1 MNHSRLSTALYGV
14 YAALLLM
21 FLFAPIAIV
30 VLFSFDSKGTAAFP
44 FRGPTLEWYKM
55 VAGDPIIR
63 KAALNS
69 VLVGLG
75 TTICCIL
82 IGTSAAFAIA
92 RFRSRSAA
100 AFAGLMALPLL
111 LPHLLLGI
119 SLLSFFSSLGITLSL
134 GTAIIGHVL
143 ITLPFMVFTLS
154 ARIAGLDPQIP
165 EAAAMLGASPA
176 QVFYRVTL
184 PLIRGAMVGAALL
197 VVAWSL
203 DEFSVSFFT
212 IGSDNTLPI
221 VIWGQMRAG
230 VSPTVNAISALMVLA
245 TVVLVC
251 IVHRLSD
258 IRFR

>member
-1 MNHSRLSTALYGV
+1 MKQGRLSTLAFSTYV
-14 YAALLLM
+14 ALLLM

-30 VLFSFDSKGTAAFP
+30 VLFSFDSKGIAAFP
-44 FRGPTLEWYKM
+44 FKGPTMEWYAA

-69 VLVGLG
+69 IIVAIG

-82 IGTSAAFAIA
+82 IGTSAAFVIA
-92 RFRSRSAA
+92 RFRSRSAS

-119 SLLSFFSSLGITLSL
+119 SLLSFFTSLGIGLSVR
-134 GTAIIGHVL
+134 TAIVGHVL

-154 ARIAGLDPQIP
+154 SRIAGLDPQIQ
-165 EAAAMLGASPA
+165 EAAATLGAGPA
-176 QVFYRVTL
+176 QAFYRITL
-184 PLIRGAMVGAALL
+184 PLIRSAMVGAALL

-230 VSPTVNAISALMVLA
+230 ISPTVNAISALMVLT

-251 IVHRLSD
+251 VVHRLSD

>member
-1 MNHSRLSTALYGV
+1 MNHSRLSTVVYGV

-21 FLFAPIAIV
+21 FLFAPIGVV

-44 FRGPTLEWYKM
+44 FVGPTLEWYKD
-55 VAGDPIIR
+55 VASDPIIR

-69 VLVGLG
+69 VFVAFG
-75 TTICCIL
+75 TTVCCIL

-92 RFRSRSAA
+92 RFRSRSAT

-119 SLLSFFSSLGITLSL
+119 SLLSFFTSLGIGLSVW
-134 GTAIIGHVL
+134 TAIVGHVL

-154 ARIAGLDPQIP
+154 ARIVGFDPQIP
-165 EAAAMLGASPA
+165 EAAATLGASPM
-176 QVFYRVTL
+176 QTFNRITL
-184 PLIRGAMVGAALL
+184 PLIRSAMIGAALL

-230 VSPTVNAISALMVLA
+230 ISPTVNAISALMVLA

-251 IVHRLSD
+251 VVHRLSD

>member
-1 MNHSRLSTALYGV
+1 MNHSRLSTMAFGA
-14 YAALLLM
+14 YAVLL
-21 FLFAPIAIV
+21 FTFVFAPIAIV
-30 VLFSFDSKGTAAFP
+30 VLFSFDSKGTTAFP
-44 FRGPTLEWYKM
+44 FVGPTTQWYLA
-55 VAGDPIIR
+55 VASDPIIR

-69 VLVGLG
+69 VIVAFG
-75 TTICCIL
+75 TMASCIL

-92 RFRSRSAA
+92 RFRSRTVS

-119 SLLSFFSSLGITLSL
+119 SLLSFFTSLGIVLSVW
-134 GTAIIGHVL
+134 TAIVGHVL

-154 ARIAGLDPQIP
+154 ARITGLDPQIP
-165 EAAAMLGASPA
+165 EAAATLGASPA
-176 QVFYRVTL
+176 QAFYKITL
-184 PLIRGAMVGAALL
+184 PLIRSAMAGAALL

-203 DEFSVSFFT
+203 DEFSVTFFT

-221 VIWGQMRAG
+221 VIWGGMRAG

-251 IVHRLSD
+251 IVSRLSD